1 MEGRGPGE
9 WGGPE
14 LGLGAPGGVKPKRG
28 GGGNVWAFR
37 EGDLRVAYGES
48 VGVRW

>member
-1 MEGRGPGE
+1 MGGAGIGSGGSGGREAKAG
-9 WGGPE
+9 
-14 LGLGAPGGVKPKRG
+14 G